1 MHQYRLFGDHGHFS
15 KQGKRD
21 ALRVDVHIRRTSKKQ
36 LEEVLQKG
44 NAEIWGYRTKM
55 GAVPR
60 SPSLLGEV
68 VAVVIICD
76 TDEVSGTIEMLS
88 VLPEYMGL
96 GLSSALIRHSEY
108 ILHKAKKRVMKMKV
122 FIPRSTELQSF
133 VELGYSILRTEP
145 WREMEDVLKPAAYE
159 AWDMLTVGKSI

>member
-1 MHQYRLFGDHGHFS
+1 M
-15 KQGKRD
+15 
-21 ALRVDVHIRRTSKKQ
+21 HIRRTSKKQ

-44 NAEIWGYRTKM
+44 KAEIWGYRTKM
-55 GAVPR
+55 GAVVW

>member
-1 MHQYRLFGDHGHFS
+1 M
-15 KQGKRD
+15 
-21 ALRVDVHIRRTSKKQ
+21 
-36 LEEVLQKG
+36 
-44 NAEIWGYRTKM
+44 
-55 GAVPR
+55 
-60 SPSLLGEV
+60 GEV

>member
-1 MHQYRLFGDHGHFS
+1 M
-15 KQGKRD
+15 
-21 ALRVDVHIRRTSKKQ
+21 HIRRTSKKQ
-36 LEEVLQKG
+36 LEEVLQKE

-55 GAVPR
+55 GAVVW

-133 VELGYSILRTEP
+133 VELGYSILKTEP